1 MNRTIQLGDEEAEV
15 LRSVLEEY
23 ISELRNE
30 VSNTDS
36 MDFRE
41 DLKRKEA
48 ILKRLA
54 GQLTAGRSS

>member
-1 MNRTIQLGDEEAEV
+1 MNRTIQLADEEAEV
-15 LRSVLEEY
+15 LKSVLEEY
-23 ISELRNE
+23 IAELRNE

-41 DLKRKEA
+41 ALKNKEE

-54 GQLTAGRSS
+54 GQLR

>member
-1 MNRTIQLGDEEAEV
+1 MNRTIQLADEEAEV

-23 ISELRNE
+23 ISELRME

-41 DLKRKEA
+41 TLKRKEE

-54 GQLTAGRSS
+54 GQLTAERSS

>member
-1 MNRTIQLGDEEAEV
+1 MSRTIQLADEEAE
-15 LRSVLEEY
+15 LLKSVLEEY
-23 ISELRNE
+23 ISELRME

-54 GQLTAGRSS
+54 GQLG

>member
-1 MNRTIQLGDEEAEV
+1 MNRTIQLADEEAEV

-23 ISELRNE
+23 ISELRME

-41 DLKRKEA
+41 ALKRKEE

-54 GQLTAGRSS
+54 GQLR

>member
-1 MNRTIQLGDEEAEV
+1 MSRTIQLADEEAEI

-23 ISELRNE
+23 ISELRME
-30 VSNTDS
+30 VANTDN

-41 DLKRKEA
+41 ALKRKEE

-54 GQLTAGRSS
+54 GQLR

>member
-1 MNRTIQLGDEEAEV
+1 MSRTIQLADEEAEV

-23 ISELRNE
+23 ITDLRME
-30 VSNTDS
+30 VSNTDN

-41 DLKRKEA
+41 ALKRKEE

-54 GQLTAGRSS
+54 GQLQ

>member
-1 MNRTIQLGDEEAEV
+1 MSRTIQLTDDEAEV

-23 ISELRNE
+23 ISDLRME

-41 DLKRKEA
+41 ELKRKEE
-48 ILKRLA
+48 ILKGLA
-54 GQLTAGRSS
+54 GQLR

>member
-1 MNRTIQLGDEEAEV
+1 MNRTIQLADEEAEV

-23 ISELRNE
+23 ISELRME
-30 VSNTDS
+30 VSNTDN

-41 DLKRKEA
+41 ALKRKEE

-54 GQLTAGRSS
+54 GQLTAERSS